1 MFFEKKIFFEKNHE
15 IKKKS
20 KIGVTSYKT
29 NSTKN
34 RTATNGMAPTFFRS
48 SDITLQHEKSFG
60 SDKSRHSLK
69 KTPFFVQ
76 CCIEINGEKAD
87 FYHFH
92 RSNDYSNKIFNVCTI
107 FC

>member
-48 SDITLQHEKSFG
+48 SDMTLQHEKSFG
-60 SDKSRHSLK
+60 PDKSRQILK
-69 KTPFFVQ
+69 KTPFLLR
-76 CCIEINGEKAD
+76 CCIKFHGRKIL
-87 FYHFH
+87 FYHF
-92 RSNDYSNKIFNVCTI
+92 RRKQVLY
-107 FC
+107 